1 MAIRDPSD
9 LHEDQK
15 AARAAGMVIAGIT
28 LLLAVAL
35 FLVVLYSHGYPI

>member
-15 AARAAGMVIAGIT
+15 AARAAGLVIGGIV
-28 LLLAVAL
+28 LLLAIAL
-35 FLVVLYSHGYPI
+35 FLVVLYSRGYPI